1 MYLSGWQTI
10 WHNWQIKEK
19 TKEVSPMSKMAELD
33 AAVAELRKCG
43 ETLIGVSDTLRELLS
58 SGQEQSPASPP
69 KPVEQPLTIE
79 AVRKVLA
86 QKSVDGHTAEIQAL
100 LRKYGAEKLSRV
112 DPAHYADLLHDAEV
126 L

>member
-1 MYLSGWQTI
+1 
-10 WHNWQIKEK
+10 
-19 TKEVSPMSKMAELD
+19 MSKMAELD

-112 DPAHYADLLHDAEV
+112 DPVHYADLLHDAEV

>member
-1 MYLSGWQTI
+1 
-10 WHNWQIKEK
+10 
-19 TKEVSPMSKMAELD
+19 MSKMAELD

-58 SGQEQSPASPP
+58 SGQ
-69 KPVEQPLTIE
+69 EQPLTIE

>member
-1 MYLSGWQTI
+1 
-10 WHNWQIKEK
+10 
-19 TKEVSPMSKMAELD
+19 MSKMAELD

-58 SGQEQSPASPP
+58 SGQEQPPKAPP
-69 KPVEQPLTIE
+69 KPVEQSLTIE

>member
-1 MYLSGWQTI
+1 
-10 WHNWQIKEK
+10 
-19 TKEVSPMSKMAELD
+19 MSKMAELD

-69 KPVEQPLTIE
+69 KPVEQPRTIE

>member
-1 MYLSGWQTI
+1 
-10 WHNWQIKEK
+10 
-19 TKEVSPMSKMAELD
+19 MSKMAELD

-58 SGQEQSPASPP
+58 SGQEQPPAASP

>member
-1 MYLSGWQTI
+1 
-10 WHNWQIKEK
+10 
-19 TKEVSPMSKMAELD
+19 MSKMAELD

-112 DPAHYADLLHDAEV
+112 DPAHYTDLLHDAEV

>member
-1 MYLSGWQTI
+1 
-10 WHNWQIKEK
+10 
-19 TKEVSPMSKMAELD
+19 MSKMAELD

-86 QKSVDGHTAEIQAL
+86 QKSMDGHTAEIQAL

>member
-1 MYLSGWQTI
+1 
-10 WHNWQIKEK
+10 
-19 TKEVSPMSKMAELD
+19 MSKMAELD

-58 SGQEQSPASPP
+58 SGQEQLPASPP

-86 QKSVDGHTAEIQAL
+86 QKSVDGHTVEIQAL

>member
-1 MYLSGWQTI
+1 
-10 WHNWQIKEK
+10 
-19 TKEVSPMSKMAELD
+19 MSKKAELD

-58 SGQEQSPASPP
+58 SGQEQPPASPP
-69 KPVEQPLTIE
+69 KPVEHPLTIE

-86 QKSVDGHTAEIQAL
+86 LKSVDGHTAEIQAL

>member
-1 MYLSGWQTI
+1 
-10 WHNWQIKEK
+10 
-19 TKEVSPMSKMAELD
+19 MSKMAELD

-58 SGQEQSPASPP
+58 SRQEQSPAAPP

>member
-1 MYLSGWQTI
+1 
-10 WHNWQIKEK
+10 
-19 TKEVSPMSKMAELD
+19 MSKMAELD

-58 SGQEQSPASPP
+58 SGQEQSPASPH

>member
-1 MYLSGWQTI
+1 
-10 WHNWQIKEK
+10 
-19 TKEVSPMSKMAELD
+19 MSKMAELD

-58 SGQEQSPASPP
+58 SGQEQPPAAPS

>member
-1 MYLSGWQTI
+1 
-10 WHNWQIKEK
+10 
-19 TKEVSPMSKMAELD
+19 MSKMAELD

-58 SGQEQSPASPP
+58 SGQEQPPAASP
-69 KPVEQPLTIE
+69 KPVEQPLTIDDTQKPFVILM
-79 AVRKVLA
+79 VRKVLA

>member
-1 MYLSGWQTI
+1 
-10 WHNWQIKEK
+10 
-19 TKEVSPMSKMAELD
+19 MSKMAELD

-69 KPVEQPLTIE
+69 KPDEQSLTIE

-112 DPAHYADLLHDAEV
+112 DPAHYADLIHDAEV

>member
-1 MYLSGWQTI
+1 
-10 WHNWQIKEK
+10 
-19 TKEVSPMSKMAELD
+19 MSKMAELD

-86 QKSVDGHTAEIQAL
+86 EKSVDGHTAEIQAL

>member
-1 MYLSGWQTI
+1 
-10 WHNWQIKEK
+10 
-19 TKEVSPMSKMAELD
+19 MSKMAELD

-58 SGQEQSPASPP
+58 SGQKQPPASPP
-69 KPVEQPLTIE
+69 KPAEQPLTIE

>member
-1 MYLSGWQTI
+1 
-10 WHNWQIKEK
+10 
-19 TKEVSPMSKMAELD
+19 MSKMAELD

-58 SGQEQSPASPP
+58 SEQEQLPAAPP
-69 KPVEQPLTIE
+69 KPDEQPLTIE

>member
-1 MYLSGWQTI
+1 
-10 WHNWQIKEK
+10 
-19 TKEVSPMSKMAELD
+19 MSKMAELD

-112 DPAHYADLLHDAEV
+112 DPAHYADLIHDAEV

>member
-1 MYLSGWQTI
+1 
-10 WHNWQIKEK
+10 
-19 TKEVSPMSKMAELD
+19 MSKMAELD

-58 SGQEQSPASPP
+58 SGQEQSPVAPP

>member
-1 MYLSGWQTI
+1 
-10 WHNWQIKEK
+10 
-19 TKEVSPMSKMAELD
+19 MSKMAELD

-58 SGQEQSPASPP
+58 SGQEQTTAAPS
-69 KPVEQPLTIE
+69 KPNEQPLTIE

>member
-1 MYLSGWQTI
+1 
-10 WHNWQIKEK
+10 
-19 TKEVSPMSKMAELD
+19 MSKMTELD

-58 SGQEQSPASPP
+58 SGQEQPPAAQP
-69 KPVEQPLTIE
+69 KPDEQPMTIE

>member
-1 MYLSGWQTI
+1 
-10 WHNWQIKEK
+10 
-19 TKEVSPMSKMAELD
+19 MSKMAELD

-69 KPVEQPLTIE
+69 KPVEQPPAAQPKPDEQPMTIE

>member
-1 MYLSGWQTI
+1 
-10 WHNWQIKEK
+10 
-19 TKEVSPMSKMAELD
+19 MSKMAELD

-69 KPVEQPLTIE
+69 KPAEQPLTIE
-79 AVRKVLA
+79 DVRKVLA

>member
-1 MYLSGWQTI
+1 
-10 WHNWQIKEK
+10 
-19 TKEVSPMSKMAELD
+19 MSKMAELD

-58 SGQEQSPASPP
+58 SGQEQPPVSPP

>member
-1 MYLSGWQTI
+1 
-10 WHNWQIKEK
+10 
-19 TKEVSPMSKMAELD
+19 MSKMAELD

-58 SGQEQSPASPP
+58 SGQEQSPAAPP

-79 AVRKVLA
+79 DVRKVLA

>member
-1 MYLSGWQTI
+1 
-10 WHNWQIKEK
+10 
-19 TKEVSPMSKMAELD
+19 MSKMAELD

-58 SGQEQSPASPP
+58 SGLEQPPASPP